1 MEEDKARNIQT
12 DKNNTHARAG
22 VGEREAGSALSA
34 SSKSSQASA
43 CFPLLHLALLFVVV
57 ALERVLLE
65 DVLAVA
71 AAAAADVVE
80 FRGEEEVEEGFVEEE
95 LVDDLWW

>member
-1 MEEDKARNIQT
+1 M
-12 DKNNTHARAG
+12 
-22 VGEREAGSALSA
+22 
-34 SSKSSQASA
+34 
-43 CFPLLHLALLFVVV
+43 VV

-71 AAAAADVVE
+71 AAVADVVE